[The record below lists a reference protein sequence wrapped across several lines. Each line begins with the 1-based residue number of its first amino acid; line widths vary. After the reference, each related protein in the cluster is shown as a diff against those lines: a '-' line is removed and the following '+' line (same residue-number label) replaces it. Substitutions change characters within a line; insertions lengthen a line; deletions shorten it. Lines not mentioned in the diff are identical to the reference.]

1 MSSHSGKTL
10 ARSGHV
16 CKNCRPE
23 LSGGKRGAALDRV
36 GRAIVASWAE
46 NVTLKPHNGT
56 VRISRAAVERFEAAH
71 THDPAPRR
79 AVAVAHLTARSD
91 APNPHARRAGERG
104 RGPAAAALER
114 ARRAA

>member
-1 MSSHSGKTL
+1 
-10 ARSGHV
+10 
-16 CKNCRPE
+16 
-23 LSGGKRGAALDRV
+23 
-36 GRAIVASWAE
+36 
-46 NVTLKPHNGT
+46 VTLKPHNTYADLAAYFEVHQETVERWVRAGDFGAVFKKPGGT